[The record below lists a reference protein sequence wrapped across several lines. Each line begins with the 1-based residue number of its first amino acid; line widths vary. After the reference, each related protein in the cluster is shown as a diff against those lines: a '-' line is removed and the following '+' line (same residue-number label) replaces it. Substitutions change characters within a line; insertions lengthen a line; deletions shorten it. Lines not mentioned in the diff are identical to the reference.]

1 MKNDTRRS
9 GALPRVASRGGPPGP
24 LGVRS
29 AIDRRGLAT
38 FVAATLACTLVAAAA
53 LFHLWIRTR
62 VTERG
67 YQISRLSSEYRD
79 LARERES
86 LQIKAAE
93 LKSPQRIEELARE
106 KLGMGPP
113 AVDRVVVL
121 MGGAMRASLVASAR

>member
-1 MKNDTRRS
+1 MRNDTR
-9 GALPRVASRGGPPGP
+9 
-24 LGVRS
+24 VRS

-53 LFHLWIRTR
+53 LFHLWIRTC

-113 AVDRVVVL
+113 EVDRVVVL
-121 MGGAMRASLVASAR
+121 IGGAMRESLVASAR

>member
-1 MKNDTRRS
+1 
-9 GALPRVASRGGPPGP
+9 
-24 LGVRS
+24 LGLRS
-29 AIDRRGLAT
+29 AVDRRGLAT
-38 FVAATLACTLVAAAA
+38 FGAATLACTLVAAAA

-93 LKSPQRIEELARE
+93 LKSPQRIEERARE

>member
-9 GALPRVASRGGPPGP
+9 GASPRVASRGGPPGA

-29 AIDRRGLAT
+29 AIDRRGFAT

-113 AVDRVVVL
+113 PVDRVVVL
-121 MGGAMRASLVASAR
+121 IGGAMRASLVASAR

>member
-1 MKNDTRRS
+1 MKNT
-9 GALPRVASRGGPPGP
+9 P
-24 LGVRS
+24 VRS

-38 FVAATLACTLVAAAA
+38 FAAATLACTLVAAAA
-53 LFHLWIRTR
+53 LFHLWIRTC

-113 AVDRVVVL
+113 PVDRVVVL
-121 MGGAMRASLVASAR
+121 IGGAMRASLVASAR